1 MFKYT
6 IKRILQTVIVLLG
19 VTLVTFIAVNV
30 VPGDPVAV
38 MLQKK
43 ADAATIERIRNQ
55 MGLND
60 PLPAQYVRFVRNAV
74 LGDFG
79 NSFFQKKPVIELI
92 VKGFA
97 VTGNLAVWVLLF
109 AITLGIIMGTLS
121 AVFHGKL
128 ADRVIMLI
136 STLGMAAP
144 SFWLAIIL
152 QLLFG
157 LTLKWLPISG
167 LRQPT
172 AYIMP
177 SVALGMIY
185 AASIA
190 RLVRT
195 NILDAL
201 TQDYIRTARSKG
213 VGEFFIV
220 MKHAFKNA
228 AIPILTYLG
237 TLIKSIL
244 GGSVLVETIFS
255 INGLGKL
262 LVEAIMKRDI
272 PIIQGCTVYI
282 AVVFVIANL
291 LIDLLYGL
299 FDPRIRVAG
308 VARGL

>member
-1 MFKYT
+1 MLKFTLRRLYQT
-6 IKRILQTVIVLLG
+6 IIVLLG
-19 VTLVTFIAVNV
+19 VTLVTFTMVNV

-43 ADAATIERIRNQ
+43 ADDATINRIRDQ

-60 PLPAQYVRFVRNAV
+60 PLPAQYFRFLTNAV
-74 LGDFG
+74 TGDFG
-79 NSFFQKKPVIELI
+79 NSYFQKKPVMELI
-92 VKGFA
+92 LRAFS
-97 VTGNLAVWVLLF
+97 VTGTLAVLVLAF
-109 AITLGIIMGTLS
+109 AITLGVLMGTLA
-121 AVFHGKL
+121 AVFRGKWV
-128 ADRVIMLI
+128 DRVIMMI

-152 QLLFG
+152 QLIFG

-167 LRQPT
+167 LRQPS

-185 AASIA
+185 AASLA
-190 RLVRT
+190 RLTRT
-195 NILDAL
+195 NILDAMN
-201 TQDYIRTARSKG
+201 QDYIRTARSKG
-213 VGEFFIV
+213 VGEFFV
-220 MKHAFKNA
+220 VAKHAFKNA
-228 AIPILTYLG
+228 GIPILTYLG

-282 AVVFVIANL
+282 AAVFVIANL
-291 LIDLLYGL
+291 LIDLTYGL

-308 VARGL
+308 PAKR

>member
-1 MFKYT
+1 MLKYT
-6 IKRILQTVIVLLG
+6 ARRILQTLIVLLG
-19 VTLVTFIAVNV
+19 VTLVTFIMVNI

-43 ADAATIERIRNQ
+43 ADDATIERIRNQ

-60 PLPAQYVRFVRNAV
+60 PLPVQYLRFLKNAV
-74 LGDFG
+74 TGDFG
-79 NSFFQKKPVIELI
+79 SSYFQKKPVIELI
-92 VKGFA
+92 GRAFA
-97 VTGNLAVWVLLF
+97 ITGSLAVWVLLF
-109 AITLGIIMGTLS
+109 AVALGVLMGTLA
-121 AVFHGKL
+121 AVSRGKI
-128 ADRVIMLI
+128 ADRLIMLI

-152 QLLFG
+152 QLVFG
-157 LTLKWLPISG
+157 LALKWLPISG
-167 LRQPT
+167 LRQPS

-190 RLVRT
+190 RLTRT
-195 NILDAL
+195 NILDAM
-201 TQDYIRTARSKG
+201 TQDYVRTARSKG
-213 VGEFFIV
+213 VGELSIV

-237 TLIKSIL
+237 TLIKSVL

-282 AVVFVIANL
+282 AAVFVIANL
-291 LIDLLYGL
+291 IIDLTYGL

-308 VARGL
+308 VAKG

>member
-1 MFKYT
+1 MLKVTLRRLYQT
-6 IKRILQTVIVLLG
+6 IIVLLG
-19 VTLVTFIAVNV
+19 VTLVTFTMVNV

-43 ADAATIERIRNQ
+43 ADDATINRIRDQ

-60 PLPAQYVRFVRNAV
+60 PLPAQYFRFLTNAV
-74 LGDFG
+74 TGDFG
-79 NSFFQKKPVIELI
+79 NSYFQKKPVMELI
-92 VKGFA
+92 LRAFS
-97 VTGNLAVWVLLF
+97 VTGTLAILVLAF
-109 AITLGIIMGTLS
+109 AITLGVLMGTLA
-121 AVFHGKL
+121 AVFRGKWV
-128 ADRVIMLI
+128 DRVIMMI

-152 QLLFG
+152 QLIFG

-167 LRQPT
+167 LRQPN

-185 AASIA
+185 AASLA
-190 RLVRT
+190 RLTRT
-195 NILDAL
+195 NILDAMN
-201 TQDYIRTARSKG
+201 QDYIRTARSKG
-213 VGEFFIV
+213 VGEFFV
-220 MKHAFKNA
+220 VAKHAFKNA
-228 AIPILTYLG
+228 GIPILTYLG

-255 INGLGKL
+255 INGLGRL

-282 AVVFVIANL
+282 ASVFVIANL
-291 LIDLLYGL
+291 LIDLTYGL

-308 VARGL
+308 PAKR

>member
-1 MFKYT
+1 MLKYAVRRL
-6 IKRILQTVIVLLG
+6 IQTAIVLLG
-19 VTLVTFIAVNV
+19 VTLVTFIMVNV

-43 ADAATIERIRNQ
+43 ADDATIERIRNQ

-60 PLPAQYVRFVRNAV
+60 PLPDQYVRFLTNAIT
-74 LGDFG
+74 GDFG
-79 NSFFQKKPVIELI
+79 DSYFQKKPVIELI
-92 VKGFA
+92 ANGFA
-97 VTGNLAVWVLLF
+97 ITGSLAVWVLLF
-109 AITLGIIMGTLS
+109 AITLGIIMGTLA

-128 ADRVIMLI
+128 ADRLIMII

-152 QLLFG
+152 QLIFG

-167 LRQPT
+167 LRRPS
-172 AYIMP
+172 AYVMP
-177 SVALGMIY
+177 SIALGMIY

-190 RLVRT
+190 RLTRT
-195 NILDAL
+195 NILDAM

-213 VGEFFIV
+213 VSEFFVV

-228 AIPILTYLG
+228 LIPILTYLG
-237 TLIKSIL
+237 TLIKSVL

-282 AVVFVIANL
+282 ASVFVIANL
-291 LIDLLYGL
+291 LIDLMYGMV
-299 FDPRIRVAG
+299 DPRIRVS
-308 VARGL
+308 GLKKGG

>member
-1 MFKYT
+1 MLKFTLRRLYQT
-6 IKRILQTVIVLLG
+6 IIVLLG
-19 VTLVTFIAVNV
+19 VTLVTFTMVNV

-43 ADAATIERIRNQ
+43 ADDATINRIRDQ

-60 PLPAQYVRFVRNAV
+60 PLPAQYFRFLTNAV
-74 LGDFG
+74 TGDFG
-79 NSFFQKKPVIELI
+79 NSYFQKKPVMELI
-92 VKGFA
+92 LRAFS
-97 VTGNLAVWVLLF
+97 VTGTLAVLVLAF
-109 AITLGIIMGTLS
+109 AITLGVLMGTLA
-121 AVFHGKL
+121 AVFRGKWV
-128 ADRVIMLI
+128 DRVIMMI

-152 QLLFG
+152 QLVFG

-167 LRQPT
+167 LRQPN

-185 AASIA
+185 AASLA
-190 RLVRT
+190 RLTRT
-195 NILDAL
+195 NILDAMN
-201 TQDYIRTARSKG
+201 QDYIRTARSKG
-213 VGEFFIV
+213 VGEFFV
-220 MKHAFKNA
+220 VAKHAFKNA
-228 AIPILTYLG
+228 GIPILTYLG

-282 AVVFVIANL
+282 AAVFVIANL
-291 LIDLLYGL
+291 LIDLTYGL

-308 VARGL
+308 PAKR

>member
-1 MFKYT
+1 MLKFTLRRLY
-6 IKRILQTVIVLLG
+6 QTVIVLLG
-19 VTLVTFIAVNV
+19 VTLVTFIMVNV

-43 ADAATIERIRNQ
+43 ADDATINRIREQ

-60 PLPAQYVRFVRNAV
+60 PLPAQYFRFLTNAV
-74 LGDFG
+74 TGDFG
-79 NSFFQKKPVIELI
+79 NSYFQKKPVMELI
-92 VKGFA
+92 LRAFS
-97 VTGNLAVWVLLF
+97 VTGTLAILVLAF
-109 AITLGIIMGTLS
+109 AIILGVLMGTLA
-121 AVFHGKL
+121 AVFRGKWV
-128 ADRVIMLI
+128 DRVIMMI

-152 QLLFG
+152 QLIFG

-167 LRQPT
+167 LRQPN

-185 AASIA
+185 AASLA
-190 RLVRT
+190 RLTRT
-195 NILDAL
+195 NILDAMN
-201 TQDYIRTARSKG
+201 QDYIRTARSKG
-213 VGEFFIV
+213 VGEFFV
-220 MKHAFKNA
+220 VVKHAFKNA
-228 AIPILTYLG
+228 GIPILTYLG

-255 INGLGKL
+255 INGLGRL

-282 AVVFVIANL
+282 ASVFVIANL
-291 LIDLLYGL
+291 LIDLTYGL

-308 VARGL
+308 PAKR

>member
-1 MFKYT
+1 MLKFTLRRLY
-6 IKRILQTVIVLLG
+6 QTVIVLLG
-19 VTLVTFIAVNV
+19 VTLVTFIMVNV

-43 ADAATIERIRNQ
+43 ADDATINRIREQ

-60 PLPAQYVRFVRNAV
+60 PLPAQYFRFLTNAV
-74 LGDFG
+74 TGDFG
-79 NSFFQKKPVIELI
+79 NSYFQKKPVMELI
-92 VKGFA
+92 LRAFS
-97 VTGNLAVWVLLF
+97 VTGTLAILVLAF
-109 AITLGIIMGTLS
+109 AITLGVLMGTLA
-121 AVFHGKL
+121 AVFRGKWV
-128 ADRVIMLI
+128 DRVIMMI

-152 QLLFG
+152 QLVFG

-167 LRQPT
+167 LRQPS

-185 AASIA
+185 AASLA
-190 RLVRT
+190 RLTRT
-195 NILDAL
+195 NILDAMN
-201 TQDYIRTARSKG
+201 QDYIRTARSKG
-213 VGEFFIV
+213 VGEFFV
-220 MKHAFKNA
+220 VAKHAFKNA
-228 AIPILTYLG
+228 GIPILTYLG

-255 INGLGKL
+255 INGLGRL

-282 AVVFVIANL
+282 ASVFVIANL
-291 LIDLLYGL
+291 LIDLTYGL

-308 VARGL
+308 PAKR

>member
-1 MFKYT
+1 MLKFTLRRLYQT
-6 IKRILQTVIVLLG
+6 IIVLLG
-19 VTLVTFIAVNV
+19 VTLVTFTMVNV

-43 ADAATIERIRNQ
+43 ADDATINRIRDQ

-60 PLPAQYVRFVRNAV
+60 PLPAQYFRFLTNAV
-74 LGDFG
+74 TGDFG
-79 NSFFQKKPVIELI
+79 NSYFQKKPVMELI
-92 VKGFA
+92 LRAFS
-97 VTGNLAVWVLLF
+97 VTGTLAVLVLAF
-109 AITLGIIMGTLS
+109 AITLGVLMGTLA
-121 AVFHGKL
+121 AVFRGKWV
-128 ADRVIMLI
+128 DRVIMMV

-152 QLLFG
+152 QLIFG

-167 LRQPT
+167 LRQPS

-185 AASIA
+185 AASLA
-190 RLVRT
+190 RLTRT
-195 NILDAL
+195 NILDAMN
-201 TQDYIRTARSKG
+201 QDYIRTARSKG
-213 VGEFFIV
+213 VGEFFV
-220 MKHAFKNA
+220 VAKHAFKNA
-228 AIPILTYLG
+228 GIPILTYLG

-282 AVVFVIANL
+282 AAVFVIANL
-291 LIDLLYGL
+291 LIDLTYGL

-308 VARGL
+308 PAKR

>member
-1 MFKYT
+1 MLKFTLRRLY
-6 IKRILQTVIVLLG
+6 QTVIVLLG
-19 VTLVTFIAVNV
+19 VTLVTFIMVNV

-43 ADAATIERIRNQ
+43 ADDATINRIREQ

-60 PLPAQYVRFVRNAV
+60 PLPAQYFRFLTNAV
-74 LGDFG
+74 TGDFG
-79 NSFFQKKPVIELI
+79 NSYFQKKPVMELI
-92 VKGFA
+92 LRAFS
-97 VTGNLAVWVLLF
+97 VTGTLAILVLAF
-109 AITLGIIMGTLS
+109 AITLGVLMGTLA
-121 AVFHGKL
+121 AVFRGKWV
-128 ADRVIMLI
+128 DRVIMMI

-152 QLLFG
+152 QLIFG

-167 LRQPT
+167 LRQPN

-185 AASIA
+185 AASLA
-190 RLVRT
+190 RLTRT
-195 NILDAL
+195 NILDAMN
-201 TQDYIRTARSKG
+201 QDYIRTARSKG
-213 VGEFFIV
+213 VGEFFV
-220 MKHAFKNA
+220 VAKHAFKNA
-228 AIPILTYLG
+228 GIPILTYLG

-255 INGLGKL
+255 INGLGRL

-282 AVVFVIANL
+282 ASVFVIANL
-291 LIDLLYGL
+291 LIDLTYGL

-308 VARGL
+308 PAKR

>member
-1 MFKYT
+1 MLKFTLRRLY
-6 IKRILQTVIVLLG
+6 QTVIVLLG
-19 VTLVTFIAVNV
+19 VTLVTFIMVNV

-43 ADAATIERIRNQ
+43 ADDATINRIREQ

-60 PLPAQYVRFVRNAV
+60 PLPAQYFRFLTNAV
-74 LGDFG
+74 TGDFG
-79 NSFFQKKPVIELI
+79 NSYFQKKPVMELI
-92 VKGFA
+92 LRAFS
-97 VTGNLAVWVLLF
+97 VTGTLAVLVLAF
-109 AITLGIIMGTLS
+109 AIILGVLMGTLA
-121 AVFHGKL
+121 AVFRGKWV
-128 ADRVIMLI
+128 DRVIMMI

-152 QLLFG
+152 QLIFG

-167 LRQPT
+167 LRQPN

-185 AASIA
+185 AASLA
-190 RLVRT
+190 RLTRT
-195 NILDAL
+195 NILDAMN
-201 TQDYIRTARSKG
+201 QDYIRTARSKG
-213 VGEFFIV
+213 VGEFFV
-220 MKHAFKNA
+220 VAKHAFKNA
-228 AIPILTYLG
+228 GIPILTYLG

-255 INGLGKL
+255 INGLGRL

-282 AVVFVIANL
+282 ASVFVIANL
-291 LIDLLYGL
+291 LIDLTYGL

-308 VARGL
+308 PAKR

>member
-1 MFKYT
+1 MLKYT
-6 IKRILQTVIVLLG
+6 FRRLYQTLIVLLG
-19 VTLVTFIAVNV
+19 VTLVTFIMVNV

-43 ADAATIERIRNQ
+43 ADDATITRIRDQ

-60 PLPAQYVRFVRNAV
+60 PLPSQYLRFLRNAV
-74 LGDFG
+74 TGDFG
-79 NSFFQKKPVIELI
+79 NSYFQKKPVIDLI
-92 VKGFA
+92 MKAFA
-97 VTGNLAVWVLLF
+97 ANGSLAIWVLLF
-109 AITLGIIMGTLS
+109 AITLGILMGTLA
-121 AVFHGKL
+121 AVFHGKVI
-128 ADRVIMLI
+128 DRIIMMI

-152 QLLFG
+152 QLIFG

-167 LRQPT
+167 LRQPS

-185 AASIA
+185 AASLA
-190 RLVRT
+190 RLTRT
-195 NILDAL
+195 NMLDAMN
-201 TQDYIRTARSKG
+201 QDYIRTARAKG
-213 VGEFFIV
+213 VGEAVIV

-228 AIPILTYLG
+228 GIPILTYLG

-255 INGLGKL
+255 INGLGRL

-272 PIIQGCTVYI
+272 PIIQGVTVYI
-282 AVVFVIANL
+282 AAVFVIANL
-291 LIDLLYGL
+291 VIDLIYGL
-299 FDPRIRVAG
+299 FDPRIRVAAQAKG
-308 VARGL
+308 

>member
-1 MFKYT
+1 MLKFTLRRLYQT
-6 IKRILQTVIVLLG
+6 IIVLLG
-19 VTLVTFIAVNV
+19 VTLVTFTMVNV

-43 ADAATIERIRNQ
+43 ADDATINRIRDQ

-60 PLPAQYVRFVRNAV
+60 PLPAQYFRFLTNAV
-74 LGDFG
+74 TGDFG
-79 NSFFQKKPVIELI
+79 NSYFQKKPVMELI
-92 VKGFA
+92 LRAFS
-97 VTGNLAVWVLLF
+97 VTGTLAVLVLAF
-109 AITLGIIMGTLS
+109 AITLGVLMGTLA
-121 AVFHGKL
+121 AVFRGKWV
-128 ADRVIMLI
+128 DRVIMMI

-152 QLLFG
+152 QLIFG

-167 LRQPT
+167 LRQPN

-185 AASIA
+185 AASLA
-190 RLVRT
+190 RLTRT
-195 NILDAL
+195 NILDAMN
-201 TQDYIRTARSKG
+201 QDYIRTARSKG
-213 VGEFFIV
+213 VGEFFV
-220 MKHAFKNA
+220 VAKHAFKNA
-228 AIPILTYLG
+228 GIPILTYLG

-282 AVVFVIANL
+282 AAVFVIANL
-291 LIDLLYGL
+291 LIDLTYGL

-308 VARGL
+308 PAKR

>member
-1 MFKYT
+1 MLRYT
-6 IKRILQTVIVLLG
+6 LKRLFQTIIVLFG
-19 VTLVTFIAVNV
+19 VTLVTFIMVNV
-30 VPGDPVAV
+30 VPGDPAAV

-43 ADAATIERIRNQ
+43 ADEATIERIRDQ

-60 PLPAQYVRFVRNAV
+60 PLPAQYLRFVKNAV
-74 LGDFG
+74 TGDFG
-79 NSFFQKKPVIELI
+79 NSYFQKKPVITLI
-92 VKGFA
+92 AKAFSI
-97 VTGNLAVWVLLF
+97 TGSRAVWVLLF
-109 AITLGIIMGTLS
+109 SVLLGVMMGTLA
-121 AVFHGKL
+121 AVCHGKL
-128 ADRVIMLI
+128 ADRLIMLV

-144 SFWLAIIL
+144 SFWIAIVL
-152 QLLFG
+152 QLIFG

-177 SVALGMIY
+177 SVSLGLIY

-190 RLVRT
+190 RLTRT
-195 NILDAL
+195 NILDAMN
-201 TQDYIRTARSKG
+201 QNYIRTARAKG
-213 VGEFFIV
+213 VGEFSVV

-237 TLIKSIL
+237 TLIKSVL

-282 AVVFVIANL
+282 ASIFVLCNL
-291 LIDLLYGL
+291 LIDLVYGL
-299 FDPRIRVAG
+299 IDPRIRVAN
-308 VARGL
+308 ARKE

>member
-1 MFKYT
+1 MLKFTLRRLYQT
-6 IKRILQTVIVLLG
+6 IIVLLG
-19 VTLVTFIAVNV
+19 VTLVTFIMVNV

-43 ADAATIERIRNQ
+43 ADDATINRIREQ

-60 PLPAQYVRFVRNAV
+60 PLPAQYFRFLTNAV
-74 LGDFG
+74 TGDFG
-79 NSFFQKKPVIELI
+79 NSYFQKKPVMELI
-92 VKGFA
+92 LRAFS
-97 VTGNLAVWVLLF
+97 VTGTLAVLVLAF
-109 AITLGIIMGTLS
+109 AIILGMLLGTLA
-121 AVFHGKL
+121 AVFRGKWV
-128 ADRVIMLI
+128 DRVIMMI

-152 QLLFG
+152 QLIFG

-167 LRQPT
+167 LRQPS

-185 AASIA
+185 AASLA
-190 RLVRT
+190 RLTRT
-195 NILDAL
+195 NILDAMN
-201 TQDYIRTARSKG
+201 QDYIRTARSKG
-213 VGEFFIV
+213 VGEFFV
-220 MKHAFKNA
+220 VVKHAFKNA
-228 AIPILTYLG
+228 GIPILTYLG

-255 INGLGKL
+255 INGLGRL

-282 AVVFVIANL
+282 ASVFVIANL
-291 LIDLLYGL
+291 LIDLTYGL

-308 VARGL
+308 PAKR

>member
-1 MFKYT
+1 MLKFTLRRLY
-6 IKRILQTVIVLLG
+6 QTVIVLLG
-19 VTLVTFIAVNV
+19 VTLVTFIMVNV

-43 ADAATIERIRNQ
+43 ADDATINRIREQ

-60 PLPAQYVRFVRNAV
+60 PLPAQYFRFLTNAV
-74 LGDFG
+74 TGDFG
-79 NSFFQKKPVIELI
+79 NSYFQKKPVMELI
-92 VKGFA
+92 LRAFS
-97 VTGNLAVWVLLF
+97 VTGTLATLVLAF
-109 AITLGIIMGTLS
+109 AITLGVLMGTLA
-121 AVFHGKL
+121 AVFRGKWV
-128 ADRVIMLI
+128 DRVIMMI

-152 QLLFG
+152 QLVFG

-167 LRQPT
+167 LRQPS

-185 AASIA
+185 AASLA
-190 RLVRT
+190 RLTRT
-195 NILDAL
+195 NILDAMN
-201 TQDYIRTARSKG
+201 QDYIRTARSKG
-213 VGEFFIV
+213 VGEFFV
-220 MKHAFKNA
+220 VAKHAFKNA
-228 AIPILTYLG
+228 GIPILTYLG

-255 INGLGKL
+255 INGLGRL

-282 AVVFVIANL
+282 ASVFVIANL
-291 LIDLLYGL
+291 LIDLTYGL

-308 VARGL
+308 PAKR

>member
-1 MFKYT
+1 MLKFTLRRLY
-6 IKRILQTVIVLLG
+6 QTVIVLLG
-19 VTLVTFIAVNV
+19 VTLVTFIMVNV

-43 ADAATIERIRNQ
+43 ADDATINRIREQ

-60 PLPAQYVRFVRNAV
+60 PLPAQYFRFLTNAV
-74 LGDFG
+74 TGDFG
-79 NSFFQKKPVIELI
+79 NSYFQKKPVMELI
-92 VKGFA
+92 LRAFS
-97 VTGNLAVWVLLF
+97 VTGTLAVLVLAF
-109 AITLGIIMGTLS
+109 AIILGMLLGTLA
-121 AVFHGKL
+121 AVFRGKWV
-128 ADRVIMLI
+128 DRVIMMI

-152 QLLFG
+152 QLIFG

-167 LRQPT
+167 LRQPS

-185 AASIA
+185 EASLA
-190 RLVRT
+190 RLTRT
-195 NILDAL
+195 NILDAMN
-201 TQDYIRTARSKG
+201 QDYIRTARSKG
-213 VGEFFIV
+213 VGEFFV
-220 MKHAFKNA
+220 VAKHAFKNA
-228 AIPILTYLG
+228 GIPILTYLG

-255 INGLGKL
+255 INGLGRL

-282 AVVFVIANL
+282 AAVFVIANL
-291 LIDLLYGL
+291 LIDLTYGL

-308 VARGL
+308 PAKR

>member
-1 MFKYT
+1 MLKYT
-6 IKRILQTVIVLLG
+6 LKRLYQTLIVLLG
-19 VTLVTFIAVNV
+19 VTLVTFTMVNV

-43 ADAATIERIRNQ
+43 ADDATIHRIREQ
-55 MGLND
+55 MGLNE
-60 PLPAQYVRFVRNAV
+60 PLPAQYIRFLRNAV
-74 LGDFG
+74 TGDFG
-79 NSFFQKKPVIELI
+79 NSYFQKKPVIELI
-92 VKGFA
+92 AKGFA
-97 VTGNLAVWVLLF
+97 VTGTLAVWVLLF
-109 AITLGIIMGTLS
+109 AITLGILMGTLA
-121 AVFHGKL
+121 AVFRGKAL
-128 ADRVIMLI
+128 DKLIMFV

-152 QLLFG
+152 QLVFG

-167 LRQPT
+167 LRQPS

-185 AASIA
+185 AASLA
-190 RLVRT
+190 RLTRT
-195 NILDAL
+195 NILDAMN
-201 TQDYIRTARSKG
+201 QDYIRTARSKG
-213 VGEFFIV
+213 VSEFFVV

-272 PIIQGCTVYI
+272 PIIQGVTVYI
-282 AVVFVIANL
+282 AAVFVIANL
-291 LIDLLYGL
+291 LIDLTYGL
-299 FDPRIRVAG
+299 FDPRIRVAAPAKG
-308 VARGL
+308 